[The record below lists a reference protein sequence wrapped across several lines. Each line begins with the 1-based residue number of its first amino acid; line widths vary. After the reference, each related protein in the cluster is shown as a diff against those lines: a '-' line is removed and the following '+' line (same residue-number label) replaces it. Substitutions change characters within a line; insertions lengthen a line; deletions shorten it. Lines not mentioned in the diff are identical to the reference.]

1 MRILALDYGEKRLGF
16 AVSDPTGIIA
26 TPLCVV
32 EVASDKEALAET
44 RRICEEVGAE
54 KIVVGLPINMN
65 GTKGPMAVKVSA
77 FCENLGKMIGI
88 TVDQYDERLSSSAA
102 ERVLL
107 EGDVS
112 RAKRKGLRDK
122 LAAQIIL
129 QSYLEAQMI

>member
-16 AVSDPTGIIA
+16 AVSDPMGIIA
-26 TPLCVV
+26 TPLRVV

-44 RRICEEVGAE
+44 RHICEEVGAE
-54 KIVVGLPINMN
+54 KIVVGMPINMN
-65 GTKGPMAVKVSA
+65 GTKGPMAVKVNA
-77 FCENLGKMIGI
+77 FCEDLSKII
-88 TVDQYDERLSSSAA
+88 SVPVDQYDERLSSATA
-102 ERVLL
+102 ERVLI

-129 QSYLEAQMI
+129 QSYMEAQSI